1 MRPLGKKIHIG
12 NGVLIVVNS
21 FKAKTLMFEWKWCLL
36 ALWVFNKWKTCPS
49 VDPLEERGCQLMAEL
64 LMPAAVTS
72 LISGFSSRLWGYSL
86 ISGQSSRIW
95 GILAFSKHTG
105 NWRFY
110 TLLVM
115 FRRCV
120 DPGYL
125 NVRDSFSKSRQE
137 RPDPKNGAENRWSPG
152 CGGCGCQGFVSKL
165 GFGENGQKIA
175 HNAATIPMDGNRW
188 NGLIFAFAWRAAD
201 KRRPCLHCGWMIAPT
216 HE

>member
-1 MRPLGKKIHIG
+1 MSQLVRLRGTQTAQTAHC
-12 NGVLIVVNS
+12 
-21 FKAKTLMFEWKWCLL
+21 A
-36 ALWVFNKWKTCPS
+36 
-49 VDPLEERGCQLMAEL
+49 LEERGCQLMAEL

-165 GFGENGQKIA
+165 GFGEKGLRIMPPQFQWTGIGGMALYSHSRGGQRIKGDLAFIA
-175 HNAATIPMDGNRW
+175 VEW
-188 NGLIFAFAWRAAD
+188 
-201 KRRPCLHCGWMIAPT
+201 
-216 HE
+216 

>member
-1 MRPLGKKIHIG
+1 M
-12 NGVLIVVNS
+12 
-21 FKAKTLMFEWKWCLL
+21 
-36 ALWVFNKWKTCPS
+36 
-49 VDPLEERGCQLMAEL
+49 MAEL

-120 DPGYL
+120 DPGYF
-125 NVRDSFSKSRQE
+125 NVRETASQKVAKS
-137 RPDPKNGAENRWSPG
+137 
-152 CGGCGCQGFVSKL
+152 
-165 GFGENGQKIA
+165 
-175 HNAATIPMDGNRW
+175 
-188 NGLIFAFAWRAAD
+188 GLIRRMEPRIDEAQAVAAAVAKASCPSLALARTAKRLRIMPPQFQWTGIGGMALYSHSRGGQRIKGDLAF
-201 KRRPCLHCGWMIAPT
+201 IAV
-216 HE
+216 E